1 MKGNKMISI
10 DEDLL
15 ARLRLESNAS
25 SLIESLLTAY
35 YGAKADPKAMKAEIM
50 RLEAQKQAAEGDLQ
64 AIEAKEA
71 EAKKTA
77 AAEIEVKPKAE
88 MDPAKKKA
96 IQRQA
101 FDGWD
106 FPKEHADK
114 MFEAFYSELE
124 SGMSKN
130 LIEYCK
136 RYNIKK
142 KEKSK

>member
-1 MKGNKMISI
+1 MISI
-10 DEDLL
+10 DKDLL

-35 YGAKADPKAMKAEIM
+35 YEAKADPKAMKAEIM
-50 RLEAQKQAAEGDLQ
+50 QLEAQKQALEGKQKQAE
-64 AIEAKEA
+64 EA
-71 EAKKTA
+71 EQAEASKKA

-88 MDPAKKKA
+88 IEPERKKA
-96 IQRQA
+96 MQREA

-142 KEKSK
+142 KEKRI